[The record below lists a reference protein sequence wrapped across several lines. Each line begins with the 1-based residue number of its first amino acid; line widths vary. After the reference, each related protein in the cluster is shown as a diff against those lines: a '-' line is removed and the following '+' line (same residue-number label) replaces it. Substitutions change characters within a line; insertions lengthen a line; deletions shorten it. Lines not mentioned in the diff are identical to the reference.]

1 MLFGSLGHRTNAGI
15 LCALVLL
22 AFPRLV
28 LSEAPLAS
36 GLLREVAEL
45 GVLASDSS
53 VTSHARERERDS
65 VTMCGHCLGGIIGRL
80 CLETVQLLLC
90 CIAAHLHC
98 CPFFSGRFGGA
109 KCVFLI
115 PDTPWDCH
123 IYIYAYQW
131 TPLAPPNVGIDR
143 IHAECLR
150 VIRPSGPEPTD
161 RV

>member
-123 IYIYAYQW
+123 IYIC
-131 TPLAPPNVGIDR
+131 LSMDPPGTTQCRYRSHTCRVF
-143 IHAECLR
+143 ESYKTLR
-150 VIRPSGPEPTD
+150 ARTN
-161 RV
+161 R